1 MRATSYG
8 DADADL
14 GRLSGRTL
22 AILGYGNQGAA
33 QSRNLRQSGVPEI
46 VVGNRDDAYR
56 EDAVEAGFETLPI
69 PEAARR
75 GDIVF
80 LLLPDEVQPEVFR
93 DSVGSQLRPGNTL
106 VVASGYN
113 MTFGMLDVPE
123 GVDVVMAAPRMIGE
137 AVRSRYLSGEGY
149 PCFVSAERDA
159 SGHAFEDAL
168 AIAKGIGATRAGAT
182 ASSAREEAALDL
194 FSEQAIWPMIL
205 AVLRTSYEV
214 LHEAGFSDD
223 AVLEEMYL
231 SAEPAEVFARA
242 AEIGLFE
249 QLPLHS
255 QTSQYG
261 QLRGLAAYDAGE
273 LRERFARILHR
284 DILSGAFAEEWS
296 GVQAQGAAR
305 LAELRAEALA
315 HPMVR
320 AERGVRDARAVSSP
334 NERAPE

>member
-1 MRATSYG
+1 MRATTYT
-8 DADADL
+8 DTDADL

-22 AILGYGNQGAA
+22 ALIGYGNQGAA
-33 QSRNLRQSGVPEI
+33 QAQNLRDSGLSA
-46 VVGNRDDAYR
+46 VVIGNREDDYR
-56 EDAVEAGFETLPI
+56 DRAVDAGFETLPI
-69 PEAARR
+69 AEATRR
-75 GDIVF
+75 GDVVF
-80 LLLPDEVQPEVFR
+80 LLVPDEVQPAVFR
-93 DSVGSQLRPGNTL
+93 DAVAPHLGPGDTL

-113 MTFGMLDVPE
+113 VTFGTFDVPA
-123 GVDVVMAAPRMIGE
+123 GVDIVMVAPRMIGE
-137 AVRSRYLSGEGY
+137 AVRSRYLSGDGY

-159 SGHAFEDAL
+159 SGHAFENAL
-168 AIAKGIGATRAGAT
+168 AIAKGIGATQAGAT

-242 AEIGLFE
+242 AEVGLFE

-261 QLRGLAAYDAGE
+261 QLRGLAAYDPGE
-273 LRERFARILHR
+273 LRRRFARILHD
-284 DILSGAFAEEWS
+284 DILSGAFAQEWS
-296 GVQAQGAAR
+296 GVQAEGAAR
-305 LAELRAEALA
+305 LAELRADALT

-320 AERGVRDARAVSSP
+320 AERAVREAAGSP
-334 NERAPE
+334 RPKPSAE